1 MDTTLDPRWQAALDH
16 SRYLTNLFFARP
28 ELIAELAASWE
39 QPLSEQL
46 LQALARRLGQRL
58 GRPAIA
64 GQLLAAGF
72 GAAGVISAAIPC
84 IIISAVFMLLLVR
97 RIDQ

>member
-1 MDTTLDPRWQAALDH
+1 MRGTGVGVGSAVGRIGAM
-16 SRYLTNLFFARP
+16 
-28 ELIAELAASWE
+28 
-39 QPLSEQL
+39 
-46 LQALARRLGQRL
+46 LG
-58 GRPAIA
+58 PAIA

-97 RIDQ
+97 RIG